1 MCECWN
7 VQPKS
12 WCDCMKGDSCVWLGV
27 CECERVCGGMHT
39 RVYASVCTSVSSAC
53 HGSAP
58 GNERAKG
65 DSRMK
70 MSRVMGGRATA
81 RMGSCVC
88 PSERACVRTCVGECV
103 APRQWAPAHAV
114 PG

>member
-1 MCECWN
+1 
-7 VQPKS
+7 
-12 WCDCMKGDSCVWLGV
+12 
-27 CECERVCGGMHT
+27 
-39 RVYASVCTSVSSAC
+39 
-53 HGSAP
+53 
-58 GNERAKG
+58 
-65 DSRMK
+65 MK

-103 APRQWAPAHAV
+103 APRQRAPAHAV